1 MRRFNSKKGYTLTE
15 VVIVMLV
22 VAVVVSVSIKITKA
36 KLDNIV
42 SYTYYSG
49 YSTLK
54 GETSQMVKDFKASD
68 QQYMAVPD
76 LSAYNRIFMFRN
88 ALFPVISIEKLL
100 EKEVMAY
107 IPNSNGGLNTGT
119 GGLNTGT
126 GNLNN
131 GNENL
136 NNGNGSST
144 IITHPECN
152 YYYGRRPTCPDGQT
166 WMDYPICA
174 CRGVIK
180 PDEGSPKVDFKP
192 GDGTPGP
199 VKPDGGSLFNCD
211 KQPTEA
217 EKQEKRCQGLTFSQV
232 SCDWVRTVCT
242 NGQTWSTEEC
252 ACVSNSS
259 PGSGGCPNAPTSEQK
274 DARYCTG
281 QRFNDTTCDWEN
293 ISPWPPCAGD
303 EYRWDVTQCKCVPE
317 PITIPRS
324 GQNFCEKFV
333 SYSNTKSGS
342 AECTG
347 SKIDATLT
355 DFSEQTPDIT
365 LRNGMRIYNIRQNPG
380 EIADLANNTQG
391 AAYNGVPNVNT
402 YGYTVYIDID
412 GEKGSSTLWQ
422 DVYPF
427 YITMAGKVIPAYDMA
442 NNADEVGGNSRQ
454 HLMTSIE
461 KEGIDATGHRKLY
474 WVSKSVSF
482 KEGACASGYVG
493 AQTNYCNGVALK
505 DACSGASS
513 SCVLKF
519 VSPIKF
525 FK

>member
-54 GETSQMVKDFKASD
+54 GVTSQMVKDFKASD

-88 ALFPVISIEKLL
+88 ALFPVMNIGKYIGEDA
-100 EKEVMAY
+100 MALG
-107 IPNSNGGLNTGT
+107 NGTLS
-119 GGLNTGT
+119 
-126 GNLNN
+126 
-131 GNENL
+131 
-136 NNGNGSST
+136 NGNGALGNEVLGNGNSIGTPS
-144 IITHPECN
+144 THPECN

-192 GDGTPGP
+192 GDGTPGT
-199 VKPDGGSLFNCD
+199 VKPGGGSLFNCD

-217 EKQEKRCQGLTFSQV
+217 EKQERCSRGQVFSQLI
-232 SCDWVRTVCT
+232 CDWVTKVCT

-259 PGSGGCPNAPTSEQK
+259 SGSGGSGGCHNAPTSEQK
-274 DARYCTG
+274 DARYCSTG
-281 QRFNDTTCDWEN
+281 QRFNDTICDWEN
-293 ISPWPPCAGD
+293 ISPWPPCVGD

-380 EIADLANNTQG
+380 EIADLVNNTQG
-391 AAYNGVPNVNT
+391 AAYDGVPNVNT

-412 GEKGSSTLWQ
+412 GEKGPSTLWQ
-422 DVYPF
+422 DVYRF

-442 NNADEVGGNSRQ
+442 SNADEVGGNSRQ

-482 KEGACASGYVG
+482 KEGACASGYFG

>member
-54 GETSQMVKDFKASD
+54 GVTSQMVKDFKATD

-107 IPNSNGGLNTGT
+107 IPNSNGGLNTGI
-119 GGLNTGT
+119 

-136 NNGNGSST
+136 NNGTGNST

-152 YYYGRRPTCPDGQT
+152 YYYGGQPTCPDGQT

-180 PDEGSPKVDFKP
+180 PDE
-192 GDGTPGP
+192 
-199 VKPDGGSLFNCD
+199 GSLFNCD

-259 PGSGGCPNAPTSEQK
+259 SGSGGCPNAPTSEQK

-391 AAYNGVPNVNT
+391 AAYDGVPNVNT

-412 GEKGSSTLWQ
+412 GEKGPSTLWQ
-422 DVYPF
+422 DVYRF
-427 YITMAGKVIPAYDMA
+427 YITMAGKVIPAYNMA
-442 NNADEVGGNSRQ
+442 SNADEVGGNSRQ

>member
-54 GETSQMVKDFKASD
+54 GVTSQMVKDFKASD

-88 ALFPVISIEKLL
+88 ALFPVMNIGKYVG
-100 EKEVMAY
+100 KDVMAVD
-107 IPNSNGGLNTGT
+107 TD
-119 GGLNTGT
+119 
-126 GNLNN
+126 
-131 GNENL
+131 
-136 NNGNGSST
+136 T
-144 IITHPECN
+144 IVKQESCALTTAD
-152 YYYGRRPTCPDGQT
+152 GRPPTCPDDYY
-166 WMDYPICA
+166 WVDYPICA
-174 CRGVIK
+174 CRELIK
-180 PDEGSPKVDFKP
+180 PDEGSPDITLRPP
-192 GDGTPGP
+192 GGGTTGTVRPG
-199 VKPDGGSLFNCD
+199 GGTLFGCD

-217 EKQEKRCQGLTFSQV
+217 EKQEKRCQGLTFSQRI
-232 SCDWVRTVCT
+232 CDWVRTVCT

-259 PGSGGCPNAPTSEQK
+259 SGSGGCHNAPTSEQK
-274 DARYCTG
+274 DARYCSTG
-281 QRFNDTTCDWEN
+281 QRFNDTICDWVN

-391 AAYNGVPNVNT
+391 ATYDGVPNVNT

-412 GEKGSSTLWQ
+412 GEKGPSTLWQ

-427 YITMAGKVIPAYDMA
+427 YITMAGKVIPAYDMTS
-442 NNADEVGGNSRQ
+442 NADEVGGNSRQ

-493 AQTNYCNGVALK
+493 AQTDYCNGVALK

>member
-54 GETSQMVKDFKASD
+54 GVTSQMVKDFKASD

-119 GGLNTGT
+119 GNLNNGTGNLNNGT

-136 NNGNGSST
+136 NNGTGNST

-152 YYYGRRPTCPDGQT
+152 YYYGGRPTCPDGQV
-166 WMDYPICA
+166 WMDWPT
-174 CRGVIK
+174 CRCTGLIPS
-180 PDEGSPKVDFKP
+180 PDPDPDPDPDPTPDPSPDP
-192 GDGTPGP
+192 TPDP
-199 VKPDGGSLFNCD
+199 P
-211 KQPTEA
+211 P
-217 EKQEKRCQGLTFSQV
+217 CQLPS
-232 SCDWVRTVCT
+232 
-242 NGQTWSTEEC
+242 E
-252 ACVSNSS
+252 
-259 PGSGGCPNAPTSEQK
+259 EQK
-274 DARYCTG
+274 DARYCTAG
-281 QRFNDTTCDWEN
+281 EKFDASPAVCDWVNVE
-293 ISPWPPCAGD
+293 PWPPCVGD

-391 AAYNGVPNVNT
+391 AAYDGVPNVNT

-442 NNADEVGGNSRQ
+442 SNADEVGGNSRQ